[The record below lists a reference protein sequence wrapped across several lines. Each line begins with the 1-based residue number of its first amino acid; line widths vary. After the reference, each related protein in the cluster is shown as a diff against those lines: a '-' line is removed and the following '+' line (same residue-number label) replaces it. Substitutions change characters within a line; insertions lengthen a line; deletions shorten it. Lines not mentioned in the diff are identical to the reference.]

1 MASSLPPLYALRAFE
16 SAART
21 GSFTLAA
28 EELHLTPSA
37 VSKHIK
43 TLEQHFGCRL
53 FQRNG
58 PRIEV
63 TPQGKI
69 FAAEL
74 QQGFGRIEQACE
86 LFRSHRDLLR
96 LKAPSTLTMRWLLD
110 CLSRFRQ
117 TAQAF
122 DVQAASVW
130 MDIDSV
136 DFFQRTLRLRHPA
149 RQRPFRRQYRR
160 RQAVR
165 RMAGPD
171 LRPRAARRRAARSRR
186 LPADPPFA
194 RSARLAALAAKKRHR
209 GPVRSCTRPGI

>member
-1 MASSLPPLYALRAFE
+1 SSLPPLYALRAFE

-74 QQGFGRIEQACE
+74 QQGFARIEQACE

-96 LKAPSTLTMRWLLD
+96 LKAPSTLTLRWLLD

-122 DVQAASVW
+122 EVQAASVW
-130 MDIDSV
+130 MDIDNV
-136 DFFQRTLRLRHPA
+136 DFFQRTLRLRHSA
-149 RQRPFRRQYRR
+149 RQRLFRRQHRR
-160 RQAVR
+160 RKTVR
-165 RMAGPD
+165 RMADPD
-171 LRPRAARRRAARSRR
+171 LRP
-186 LPADPPFA
+186 
-194 RSARLAALAAKKRHR
+194 
-209 GPVRSCTRPGI
+209 C

>member
-28 EELHLTPSA
+28 DELHLTPSA

-74 QQGFGRIEQACE
+74 QRSGFSPCLCIVKPGRK
-86 LFRSHRDLLR
+86 HK
-96 LKAPSTLTMRWLLD
+96 KAPSEN
-110 CLSRFRQ
+110 
-117 TAQAF
+117 
-122 DVQAASVW
+122 
-130 MDIDSV
+130 
-136 DFFQRTLRLRHPA
+136 
-149 RQRPFRRQYRR
+149 
-160 RQAVR
+160 
-165 RMAGPD
+165 
-171 LRPRAARRRAARSRR
+171 
-186 LPADPPFA
+186 
-194 RSARLAALAAKKRHR
+194 
-209 GPVRSCTRPGI
+209 

>member
-74 QQGFGRIEQACE
+74 EQGFGRIEQACE

-96 LKAPSTLTMRWLLD
+96 LKAP
-110 CLSRFRQ
+110 
-117 TAQAF
+117 
-122 DVQAASVW
+122 
-130 MDIDSV
+130 
-136 DFFQRTLRLRHPA
+136 
-149 RQRPFRRQYRR
+149 
-160 RQAVR
+160 
-165 RMAGPD
+165 
-171 LRPRAARRRAARSRR
+171 
-186 LPADPPFA
+186 PP
-194 RSARLAALAAKKRHR
+194 
-209 GPVRSCTRPGI
+209 